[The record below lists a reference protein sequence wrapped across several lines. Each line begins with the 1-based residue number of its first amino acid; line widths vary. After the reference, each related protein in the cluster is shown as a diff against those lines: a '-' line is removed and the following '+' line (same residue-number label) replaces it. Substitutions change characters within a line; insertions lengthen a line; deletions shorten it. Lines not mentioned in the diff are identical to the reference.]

1 MRDKII
7 IGTVGSLLLLAAL
20 SCRVGSV
27 ESQLSPRD
35 EQFLSQ
41 VRYIITKEERQAFI
55 KLPEA
60 ERPQFIEEFW
70 RRRDPD
76 EHTPE
81 NEFKEEYF
89 NLMGKAN
96 ELFLGEGRE
105 GWLTDRGR
113 IYILFGP
120 PSQRSTTPAM
130 GDSSGRCR
138 EIWHYG
144 NFPVLFEDK
153 DCSGVFVLGTFN
165 LEHLSDLSMAQAAAR
180 KAAGPRPE
188 QSSFDFS
195 LSLKKK
201 SLDDKMFEGM
211 VVVEIPYDSI
221 WFGAE
226 GDRLKTTYEL
236 QMELR
241 DSQDV
246 IRWEHNRRYD
256 LALTVEQL
264 EKYRGTSYTINVP
277 LIIRKEVA
285 ALRQGKNKLRIV
297 LRNTTG
303 KEEARKVAEFSL

>member
-1 MRDKII
+1 MRNRVIVAAA
-7 IGTVGSLLLLAAL
+7 GFLLLSAAL
-20 SCRVGSV
+20 ACRIKNG
-27 ESQLSPRD
+27 ENPLAPQY

-41 VRYIITKEERQAFI
+41 VRYIITKEEREAFL
-55 KLPEA
+55 KLPDV

-76 EHTPE
+76 EHTAV

-89 NLMGKAN
+89 KRLAKAN
-96 ELFLGEGRE
+96 ELFTGEGRE

-120 PSQRSTTPAM
+120 PTQRSTTPAM

-138 EIWHYG
+138 EIWYYG
-144 NFPVLFEDK
+144 DFPVLFEDK
-153 DCSGVFVLGTFN
+153 DCRGVFLLGTFN
-165 LEHLSDLSMAQAAAR
+165 LEHLSDLSMAQAAAQR
-180 KAAGPRPE
+180 AAGPRTE
-188 QSSFDFS
+188 TSSFDFEV
-195 LSLKKK
+195 SLKKK
-201 SLDDKMFEGM
+201 SLDDRLFEGL
-211 VVVEIPYDSI
+211 VVIEVPYSSI

-226 GDRLKTTYEL
+226 GDQLKTSYEL

-241 DSQDV
+241 DSQDIV
-246 IRWEHNRRYD
+246 RWEHNRQYD

-264 EKYRGTSYTINVP
+264 EKYRGSNYTINVP
-277 LIIRKEVA
+277 VIIKKDVA

-297 LRNTTG
+297 LRNTTA